1 MSPDGASQL
10 LKDIHVQAPR
20 FFLVACVVCLCY
32 WFWDED
38 LHGRESVYYN
48 VSLPS
53 TGIQPPFPG
62 ETNFTDFHNTGSGTI
77 QIVEQIKN
85 GTYTNGPFNSSE
97 LVAPFIRYRETFQVA
112 PAYNLSSCQIEKV
125 MTTISGSIFCY
136 ITNTSEFVAQ
146 KRRISTETYT
156 TRLCLN
162 QNSYENFTA
171 VQEVLGASKTEYT
184 IVRDPI
190 SRFLSGFVNKC
201 IEEGR
206 YSKERCFACEGDMAC
221 FVEQLYFLMMLAQ
234 TGEFTKFHYEL
245 AHFSPQT
252 WYCNFKQHLY
262 NYKILRYK
270 EGKDGVAEL
279 SHELDAIYRTAHVP
293 EEIRQEIHKELC
305 FGKTYH
311 TTSGTAEMRKAH
323 GILMNNK
330 TLLTTVIR
338 MYYYDFIVF
347 NFTLPVPVSS

>member
-1 MSPDGASQL
+1 MASSVQPLSAHMSPDGASQL

-62 ETNFTDFHNTGSGTI
+62 SGTI

-97 LVAPFIRYRETFQVA
+97 LVA

-201 IEEGR
+201 IE
-206 YSKERCFACEGDMAC
+206 
-221 FVEQLYFLMMLAQ
+221 
-234 TGEFTKFHYEL
+234 
-245 AHFSPQT
+245 
-252 WYCNFKQHLY
+252 
-262 NYKILRYK
+262 
-270 EGKDGVAEL
+270 
-279 SHELDAIYRTAHVP
+279 
-293 EEIRQEIHKELC
+293 
-305 FGKTYH
+305 
-311 TTSGTAEMRKAH
+311 
-323 GILMNNK
+323 
-330 TLLTTVIR
+330 
-338 MYYYDFIVF
+338 
-347 NFTLPVPVSS
+347 